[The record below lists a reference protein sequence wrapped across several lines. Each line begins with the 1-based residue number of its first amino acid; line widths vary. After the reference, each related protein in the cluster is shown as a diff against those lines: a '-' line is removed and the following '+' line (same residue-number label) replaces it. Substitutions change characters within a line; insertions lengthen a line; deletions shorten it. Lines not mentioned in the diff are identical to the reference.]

1 MPKRDLPAVQAS
13 YYLLSVDEDALEV
26 SDPQLPG
33 GKTSDSVIEAVKASA
48 TTDVFIWSHG
58 WKGDVPG
65 AYEQYDKWVGAFW
78 SLSADREAMRKA
90 RPDFKDLHVGFHWP
104 SLAWGDEKPVSGDSF
119 AAGAAGVQRMM
130 SQYAQA
136 LGNTPAV
143 RAALTQLFDELR
155 VNAAAFA
162 LTPKM
167 REAYIALN
175 EALALG
181 ASGVPG
187 AGASDREPFDPDK
200 ALLDAPDGVS
210 FGSGGLDFLLSPLR
224 QLTFWTMKKRAK
236 QVGENYLHGFV
247 SRLMTECPGVRVHL
261 MGHSFGCIVMSSA
274 LGGPGAATPLP
285 RPASSCVLVQG
296 AMSLWAFTPSI
307 PFKDNVAGYFAKV
320 LNDGKVAG
328 PIAATISRHD
338 YAVGKLYPWAAGIA
352 GQVSF
357 DIDEKDL
364 PQFGAIGTFG
374 ICGSAAVKEPMRAA
388 DESYGFKAGHIYNI
402 EGSEY
407 ISKIDGASGAHSDIS
422 GPEVA
427 HLIWQAALAG

>member
-1 MPKRDLPAVQAS
+1 MPKRDLPTVQAS
-13 YYLLSVDEDALEV
+13 YYLLSVDEDAREV
-26 SDPQLPG
+26 PDPQVPG
-33 GKTSDSVIEAVKASA
+33 GKTSDSVIEAVKASV

-58 WKGDVPG
+58 WKGDLPG

-78 SLSADREAMRKA
+78 SLPADREAMCKA

-104 SLAWGDEKPVSGDSF
+104 SLAWGDEKLVSGDSF
-119 AAGAAGVQRMM
+119 AAGGAGVQAILA
-130 SQYAQA
+130 QYAEA
-136 LGNTPAV
+136 LGDRPAV

-167 REAYIALN
+167 REAYMALN

-181 ASGVPG
+181 TDGVPG
-187 AGASDREPFDPDK
+187 TGASDREPFDPDK
-200 ALLDAPDGVS
+200 AVQEAPDVVS
-210 FGSGGLDFLLSPLR
+210 FGSGGLGILLSPLR
-224 QLTFWTMKKRAK
+224 QLTFWSMKKRAK

-274 LGGPGAATPLP
+274 LGGPGAAAQLP

-296 AMSLWAFTPSI
+296 AMSLWAYAPSI
-307 PFKDNVAGYFAKV
+307 PFKDKMAGYFAKV
-320 LNDGKVAG
+320 LADGKVSG
-328 PIAATISRHD
+328 PIAATVSMHD

-352 GQVSF
+352 GQVAF
-357 DIDEKDL
+357 DEKNL

-374 ICGSAAVKEPMRAA
+374 IRGTAAVKAPMRAG

-407 ISKIDGASGAHSDIS
+407 IAKIDGASGAHSDIA

-427 HLIWQAALAG
+427 HLIWQAALAE